1 MTIRAGVVGHPVA
14 HSLSPLIH
22 SAWIE
27 ATGIDADYGLF
38 DIAPENFAAFVA
50 SHRGGGGLR
59 GVNVTVPHK
68 EAALAC
74 ATQAHPT
81 ARRAGAANMLLFEP
95 DGSVLAD
102 KTEGLGLLGALREQA
117 AFSVKGKTATVLG
130 AGGAARGAVAA
141 LVEAGAAQI
150 WVVNRTLERARAL
163 EGLGPVRATGWS
175 KSADAFLEADV
186 VINATTLGLGGGPGP
201 HAPLGM
207 THPGCVVI
215 DMVYKP
221 LETQL
226 LAEARR
232 QVAAIV
238 AQLAGAPERR
248 H

>member
-95 DGSVLAD
+95 DGSVVSFVPEATLIGQGRLVSDLTFVPWASFV
-102 KTEGLGLLGALREQA
+102 EGFSHSLL
-117 AFSVKGKTATVLG
+117 
-130 AGGAARGAVAA
+130 
-141 LVEAGAAQI
+141 I
-150 WVVNRTLERARAL
+150 
-163 EGLGPVRATGWS
+163 
-175 KSADAFLEADV
+175 
-186 VINATTLGLGGGPGP
+186 
-201 HAPLGM
+201 
-207 THPGCVVI
+207 
-215 DMVYKP
+215 
-221 LETQL
+221 
-226 LAEARR
+226 
-232 QVAAIV
+232 
-238 AQLAGAPERR
+238 
-248 H
+248 